1 MVLAAVDCTRET
13 GVCSQHE
20 VRGYPTIK
28 YFSYL
33 KTKLE
38 YNGGR
43 KREDF
48 LAYLKKM
55 NEAGK
60 NDQREEL

>member
-1 MVLAAVDCTRET
+1 MILAAVDCTRET
-13 GVCSQHE
+13 TVCTQNE

-33 KTKLE
+33 KTKTD
-38 YNGGR
+38 YTGGR

-48 LAYLKKM
+48 IAYMKKA
-55 NEAGK
+55 NEVSK
-60 NDQREEL
+60 TEQREEL